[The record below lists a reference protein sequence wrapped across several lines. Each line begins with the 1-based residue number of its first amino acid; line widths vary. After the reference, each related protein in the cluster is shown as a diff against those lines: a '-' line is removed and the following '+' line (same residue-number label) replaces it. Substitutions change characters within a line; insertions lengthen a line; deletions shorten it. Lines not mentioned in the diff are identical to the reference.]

1 MPPPLFP
8 SCSTFKKRKKKAVEN
23 YPRRHSLYFV
33 TSKREFKTRHLLGSS
48 SSVPPS
54 LLYYLSHRHC
64 ARVCFFHIYIY
75 KENEK
80 RRRRKC
86 NDSDN
91 TLTLAFW
98 TIKTSRQPDDDIHK
112 TGREKEPI
120 ILLLVQDFVKYVRF
134 FCCPLALLT
143 QTRTFSRFHSA
154 AVFQR

>member
-1 MPPPLFP
+1 VPPPLSP
-8 SCSTFKKRKKKAVEN
+8 SCSSFKKRKKKAVEN

-33 TSKREFKTRHLLGSS
+33 TSKRVKTRHLLLCSS
-48 SSVPPS
+48 HS
-54 LLYYLSHRHC
+54 LILSLTQTQTLC
-64 ARVCFFHIYIY
+64 ARLFLPYIY
-75 KENEK
+75 LQGKRK

-86 NDSDN
+86 NDSNN
-91 TLTLAFW
+91 TLTLTFW

-134 FCCPLALLT
+134 FCFPLALLT